1 MKKGTH
7 TAKKAK
13 VWHRTTFKRPT
24 CLKQKRSPKNILHAV
39 KPVITFDAFAIIK
52 YPLNNEVAMKCIED
66 NNTLQF
72 IVHKKATKPQIR
84 AALKTWK
91 GIKAQKVNTLITT
104 KGEKKAFIKLT
115 ADQDALDVA

>member
-1 MKKGTH
+1 MKLTIFYFLEN
-7 TAKKAK
+7 T
-13 VWHRTTFKRPT
+13 
-24 CLKQKRSPKNILHAV
+24 N
-39 KPVITFDAFAIIK
+39 DIK
-52 YPLNNEVAMKCIED
+52 SA
-66 NNTLQF
+66 
-72 IVHKKATKPQIR
+72 KPQIR